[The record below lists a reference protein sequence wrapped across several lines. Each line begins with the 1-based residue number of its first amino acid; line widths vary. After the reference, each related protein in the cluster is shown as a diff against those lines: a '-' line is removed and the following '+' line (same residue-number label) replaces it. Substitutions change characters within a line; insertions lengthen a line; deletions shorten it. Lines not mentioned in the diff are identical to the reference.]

1 MSGSDETDTAES
13 HREHNDAQ
21 SGPPVSVGDQRV
33 VEIDEIGQQGDGLT
47 RVEHG
52 YVVIVPDTE
61 VGERVRIQIRH
72 VREMVGFADV
82 VERYRY

>member
-1 MSGSDETDTAES
+1 VSGSDETDTAES

-72 VREMVGFADV
+72 VRETVGFADV